1 MVKYQR
7 DKNIYPIRGSGNM
20 QQLIYLVVF
29 GVLTHLAISKD
40 VAAREDYPSSGT
52 VYSKTA
58 QQTYDV
64 LNAAAKSKSNN

>member
-1 MVKYQR
+1 
-7 DKNIYPIRGSGNM
+7 M
-20 QQLIYLVVF
+20 QQLIFLVVF

-40 VAAREDYPSSGT
+40 VAAREDYPSSDT
-52 VYSKTA
+52 VYGKTA